1 MADTPNWVEKVHY
14 KIDEIFSKGTGVMIF
29 WLIALTLGVIFLV
42 ALIVVGLGISPPGE
56 DLNFFEVFWM
66 SLLRT
71 LDAGTMADDQG
82 WLFRIMMLFVTLGGV
97 FIISVLIGI
106 ITTGLEARLR
116 ALQRGR
122 SKVIES
128 NHTVILGWSE
138 KIFTVINEICIAN
151 ENQKDGCIVILGD
164 QDRVTMEEQIA
175 EVVTE
180 TRGTR
185 IVCRSGSPIDPASLE
200 ILRLH
205 ATKSIVI
212 LAPKG
217 EAPDAEVIKIC
228 MAITR
233 HAKRDDRPFHI
244 VAELRQE
251 RNLDIAR
258 IVGGDEVEWVL
269 SDDIISRMIVQTCHQ
284 SGLSIIYTDLMDYA
298 GDEIYFYS
306 HPSLVGKPFGELL
319 NCFQKNLVMGIWKK
333 GERPVLNPPMDM
345 VFEIDDQIF
354 LLAEDDDQI
363 FFADFDASLIQEGQI
378 QHMDSEVYQ
387 PEKIL
392 ILGWNSKAERILLE
406 MDHYIPINSEILV
419 VANPIFV
426 QNVEAWNNVELK
438 NAKLKFQHGNTN
450 DRALLEKLTPQNFEH
465 IIILSYNENLSY
477 QVADSRTMIS
487 LLHLRDIANKCKDCQ
502 FSIVT
507 EMLDLRNRELAEI
520 THVDDF
526 VVSDYFISLYLSQVS
541 ETKLLNAV
549 FQNLLESEGS
559 EVYLR
564 PAQDYVVLG
573 EEVNFYTMVESAR
586 RKDEVALGYRI
597 GTQAN
602 DPDQTFGI
610 VLNPN
615 KSNLYRYQQGDQ
627 LIVLSETF

>member
-1 MADTPNWVEKVHY
+1 
-14 KIDEIFSKGTGVMIF
+14 
-29 WLIALTLGVIFLV
+29 
-42 ALIVVGLGISPPGE
+42 
-56 DLNFFEVFWM
+56 M

-71 LDAGTMADDQG
+71 LDAGTMAEDQG

-106 ITTGLEARLR
+106 ITTGLEGRLR

-151 ENQKDGCIVILGD
+151 ENQKYGCIVILGD

-175 EVVTE
+175 EAVTD

-205 ATKSIVI
+205 AAKSIVI

-233 HAKRDDRPFHI
+233 HAKRGDKPFHI

-251 RNLDIAR
+251 GNLDIAR

-306 HPSLVGKPFGELL
+306 HPNLVGKPFGDLL
-319 NCFQKNLVMGIWKK
+319 NCFEKNLVMGIWKK
-333 GERPVLNPPMDM
+333 GARPVLNPPMDTM
-345 VFEIDDQIF
+345 FAMDDHIF
-354 LLAEDDDQI
+354 VLAEDDDQI
-363 FFADFDASLIQEGQI
+363 FFTDFNTGFIKEEQI
-378 QHMDSEVYQ
+378 QHMDSEIHV

-392 ILGWNSKAERILLE
+392 ILGWNTKAERILLE
-406 MDHYIPINSEILV
+406 MDHYIPKGSEILV
-419 VANPIFV
+419 VANPLHV
-426 QNVEAWNNVELK
+426 QNVPAWNNIKLK
-438 NAKLKFQHGNTN
+438 NARLKFQHGNTN
-450 DRALLEKLTPQNFEH
+450 DRSLLEKLTPEKYEH
-465 IIILSYNENLSY
+465 IILLSYSDNLSY
-477 QVADSRTMIS
+477 QVADSRTMIA
-487 LLHLRDIANKCKDCQ
+487 LLHLRDIANKCPGCQ

-520 THVDDF
+520 TQVDDF

-549 FQNLLESEGS
+549 FQNLLDSEGS

-564 PAQDYVVLG
+564 PAQDYVVLN
-573 EEVNFYTMVESAR
+573 EAVNFYTLVESAR
-586 RKDEVALGYRI
+586 RKDEIALGYRI
-597 GTQAN
+597 GAYAD

-610 VLNPN
+610 VLNPK
-615 KSNLYRYQQGDQ
+615 KSETYLYQQHDQ
-627 LIVLSETF
+627 VIVLSETF